1 VTEESGGAGKTLG
14 RRERRKR
21 EVHERILGAAV
32 ALFDAHGVEETK
44 VDDICARA
52 DVAQKTFFNHFP
64 SKRHLFGEIAEAF
77 TENLCILV
85 EEARKQPVPTPQRLT
100 HLFRRAAEEARRHG
114 PRHRELLLEVVRMAN
129 AEDLDP
135 TPSRGLAG
143 AFRRLLEDGVA
154 AGDVT
159 REHGVG
165 FLTEMVLAPFLG
177 VMLSWAREEDYPL
190 DEHLEEAA
198 RFLSHAIAKRER
210 GRSLRSCVVGG

>member
-1 VTEESGGAGKTLG
+1 VTNRTGEAKPLG

-21 EVHERILGAAV
+21 EVHERILDAAV

-44 VDDICARA
+44 VDDICTRA

-64 SKRHLFGEIAEAF
+64 SKRHLFGEIAESF
-77 TENLCILV
+77 TENLCVLV
-85 EEARKQPVPTPQRLT
+85 EEARKQPGSSTQRLS

-129 AEDLDP
+129 AEGLEP
-135 TPSRGLAG
+135 TRSRGLAG
-143 AFRRLLEDGVA
+143 AFRALLADGVA

-159 REHGVG
+159 RHYALP

-198 RFLSHAIAKRER
+198 RFLSHAIAPEPEEP
-210 GRSLRSCVVGG
+210 GRS